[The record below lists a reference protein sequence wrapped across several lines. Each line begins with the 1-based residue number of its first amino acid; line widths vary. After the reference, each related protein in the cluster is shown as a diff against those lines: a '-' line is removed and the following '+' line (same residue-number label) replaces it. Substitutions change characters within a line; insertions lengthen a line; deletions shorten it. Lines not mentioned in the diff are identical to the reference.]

1 MHHRLFAFSSIAIAF
16 LLATAAPPAF
26 AQRGRGAAPD
36 APAPPTPR
44 TAEGRVIWGALP
56 GHKGVW
62 NAVGST
68 LWDLDKPDTD
78 NPNAAFSSFNT
89 GKIKLSEVPLQPW
102 ARALLETRRI
112 ELNEPYTRCKPSGGA
127 RNLFTP
133 YGTEFLDFPEQKRFV
148 ITNTGGP
155 HTFRIIYY
163 DGRPHPKDLE
173 PSYLGHSIGHWEGDT
188 LVFDTIGFNEQ
199 FWIDRQG
206 TPHTNQLHL
215 VERLTRTDFNTIKY
229 EVTIDDPGAYTA
241 PWKGGFNL
249 RFTPDQES
257 FEFMCQDNMKTSEI
271 NGVTSRVVP

>member
-1 MHHRLFAFSSIAIAF
+1 MHHRLFGFSSIAVAL

-26 AQRGRGAAPD
+26 AQGRGAAPA
-36 APAPPTPR
+36 APAAPTPR
-44 TAEGRVIWGALP
+44 GADGRVIWGALP

-68 LWDLDKPDTD
+68 LWDLDKADPG

-102 ARALLETRRI
+102 ARQLLNERMVD
-112 ELNEPYTRCKPSGGA
+112 LNEPYTRCKPSGGA

-155 HTFRIIYY
+155 HTYRIIYY

-173 PSYLGHSIGHWEGDT
+173 PSYLGHSIGRWEGDT
-188 LVFDTIGFNEQ
+188 LVFDTIGFNER

-215 VERLTRTDFNTIKY
+215 VERLTRIDFNTIKY
-229 EVTIDDPGAYTA
+229 EVTLEDPGAYTA
-241 PWKGGFNL
+241 SWKGGFNL

-271 NGVTSRVVP
+271 NGETSRVVP

>member
-1 MHHRLFAFSSIAIAF
+1 MHHRLFGFSSLAVAL
-16 LLATAAPPAF
+16 LLATAATPAL
-26 AQRGRGAAPD
+26 AQRGRGGAPA

-44 TAEGRVIWGALP
+44 AADGQVIWGALP

-62 NAVGST
+62 NAAGST
-68 LWDLDKPDTD
+68 LWDLDKPDPD

-89 GKIKLSEVPLQPW
+89 GKMKLSQVPLQPW
-102 ARALLETRRI
+102 ARALLNERMI
-112 ELNEPYTRCKPSGGA
+112 DLNEPYTRCKPSGGA

-155 HTFRIIYY
+155 HTYRIIYY

-188 LVFDTIGFNEQ
+188 LVFDTIGFNER

-206 TPHTNQLHL
+206 SPHTDQLHL

-229 EVTIDDPGAYTA
+229 EVTIEDPGAYTA
-241 PWKGGFNL
+241 PWKGGFDM

>member
-1 MHHRLFAFSSIAIAF
+1 MQHRFFSVAVAL
-16 LLATAAPPAF
+16 LLATAATPAF
-26 AQRGRGAAPD
+26 AQRGRGAAPA

-44 TAEGRVIWGALP
+44 GADGRVIWGALP

-62 NAVGST
+62 NAQGST
-68 LWDLDKPDTD
+68 LWDLDKED
-78 NPNAAFSSFNT
+78 PNLGFTSFNT
-89 GKIKLSEVPLQPW
+89 GKMKLSEVPLQPW
-102 ARALLETRRI
+102 ARALVNERMI

-155 HTFRIIYY
+155 HTYRIIYY

-173 PSYLGHSIGHWEGDT
+173 PTYLGHSIGHWDGDT
-188 LVFDTIGFNEQ
+188 IVFDTIGFNEQ

-206 TPHTNQLHL
+206 TPHTDKLHL

-229 EVTIDDPGAYTA
+229 EVTIEDPGAYTA

-257 FEFMCQDNMKTSEI
+257 FEFMCQDNMRTSEI
-271 NGVTSRVVP
+271 NGLTSRVVP

>member
-1 MHHRLFAFSSIAIAF
+1 MLKALSAALLMLAVWSGQSPRL
-16 LLATAAPPAF
+16 
-26 AQRGRGAAPD
+26 
-36 APAPPTPR
+36 APAPAPAPR
-44 TAEGRVIWGALP
+44 WPDGRINLGALP
-56 GHKGVW
+56 GEKGVW
-62 NAVGST
+62 ERRGEHLVVNPRSYQAPATRNARVHI
-68 LWDLDKPDTD
+68 DQ
-78 NPNAAFSSFNT
+78 
-89 GKIKLSEVPLQPW
+89 VPLQPW
-102 ARALLETRRI
+102 ARALLNERMVD
-112 ELNEPYTRCKPSGGA
+112 LNEPYTRCKPSGGA

-155 HTFRIIYY
+155 HTYRIIYY

-188 LVFDTIGFNEQ
+188 LVFDTIGFNER

-229 EVTIDDPGAYTA
+229 EVTIEDPGAYTA

-271 NGVTSRVVP
+271 NGETSRVVP

>member
-1 MHHRLFAFSSIAIAF
+1 MHHRFFGFSSLAVAL
-16 LLATAAPPAF
+16 LLATAATPAF
-26 AQRGRGAAPD
+26 AQRGRGGAPEP
-36 APAPPTPR
+36 PAPPTPR
-44 TAEGRVIWGALP
+44 AADGRVIWGALP

-62 NAVGST
+62 NAAGST
-68 LWDLDKPDTD
+68 LWDLDKADPD

-89 GKIKLSEVPLQPW
+89 GKMKLSEVPLQPW
-102 ARALLETRRI
+102 ARALLNERMVD
-112 ELNEPYTRCKPSGGA
+112 LNEPYTRCKPSGGA

-155 HTFRIIYY
+155 HTYRIIYY

-188 LVFDTIGFNEQ
+188 LVFDTIGFNER

-229 EVTIDDPGAYTA
+229 EVTIEDPGAYTA

-271 NGVTSRVVP
+271 NGETSRVVP